1 MVKLEQFR
9 KLSTEQLL
17 DSLKGGQACSLK
29 ARPDGTLIEGNH
41 RIKVLR
47 ERGIDVDSL
56 PREIRAQ
63 ELDRMTSYQIEGPW
77 PGQLAIVP
85 RPRGGDWL
93 TDELRSLKDEG
104 FDVLVSL
111 LTEAESEEL
120 GLVHEAD
127 LCRENGL
134 AYFNFPIPDLG
145 VPESGPKAQRFV
157 GELHGALMAGKKVA
171 VHCRQGIGRSG
182 LVAASLLVASGMAP
196 ESAFRRVSVAR
207 GLSTPETL
215 EQKDWVVELAREL
228 IEPLVRS

>member
-1 MVKLEQFR
+1 M
-9 KLSTEQLL
+9 
-17 DSLKGGQACSLK
+17 
-29 ARPDGTLIEGNH
+29 N
-41 RIKVLR
+41 
-47 ERGIDVDSL
+47 
-56 PREIRAQ
+56 
-63 ELDRMTSYQIEGPW
+63 SYHIEGPW

-127 LCRENGL
+127 LCREKGL

-157 GELHGALMAGKKVA
+157 GELHRALVAGKKVA

-182 LVAASLLVASGMAP
+182 LIAASLLVTSGMDP

-207 GLSTPETL
+207 GLSTPETV
-215 EQKDWVVELAREL
+215 EQKNWVVELAREL
-228 IEPLVRS
+228 IEPLLRS